1 LGGLEPTL
9 TWSATGKAGDVDI
22 EYGVEADARLSSD
35 LASLPKNVW
44 GKASTDIGGWGVTA
58 RAEFQG
64 TDFSAADI
72 EIDAVNED
80 LSIHIDAASTGDFNI
95 NKIEATKSF
104 DTDDAAVTVTP
115 RYNVDSGDTDVVVS
129 YVKDDTSIEVTASQ
143 DAQTITVSKQVDEDN
158 RVAPTLGSNGEF
170 SVEWESS
177 LGDDNS
183 LTTTL
188 TPNESVDVE
197 WKDNRVAPTLGSNG
211 EFSVE
216 WERSLG
222 DDNSLTTTLTP
233 NESVDV
239 EWKDSAWTASFNMP
253 LDGTSISGANVSI
266 KRDVAF

>member
-1 LGGLEPTL
+1 MGGLEPTL

-170 SVEWESS
+170 SVEWE
-177 LGDDNS
+177 
-183 LTTTL
+183 
-188 TPNESVDVE
+188 
-197 WKDNRVAPTLGSNG
+197 
-211 EFSVE
+211 
-216 WERSLG
+216 RSLG